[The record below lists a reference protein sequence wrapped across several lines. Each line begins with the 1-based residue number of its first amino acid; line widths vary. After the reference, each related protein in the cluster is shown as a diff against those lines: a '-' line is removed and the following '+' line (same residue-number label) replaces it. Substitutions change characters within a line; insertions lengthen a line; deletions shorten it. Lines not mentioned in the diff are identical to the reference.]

1 MPEIN
6 FFKASDFPQAPELT
20 EFLKQQM
27 ANPFNKYC
35 IDCKKNQTTH
45 ALIWLGTFVCVH
57 CAGIHRHAFGG
68 QSQNY
73 IKDLTRDHWDDYQLR
88 SLQIGGNKAFFEI
101 LKEYGIE
108 NEELTTKHKHSCVA
122 WYKRSHV
129 SKMDGINFNEP
140 KPPKDWNERL

>member
-1 MPEIN
+1 M
-6 FFKASDFPQAPELT
+6 
-20 EFLKQQM
+20 
-27 ANPFNKYC
+27 
-35 IDCKKNQTTH
+35 
-45 ALIWLGTFVCVH
+45 IWIGTFVCVH

-73 IKDLTRDHWDDYQLR
+73 IKDLTKDHWDDYQLR
-88 SLQIGGNKAFFEI
+88 SLQIGGNKPFFEI

-129 SKMDGINFNEP
+129 SKMDGINFTEA